1 MTHTPGEARRPGN
14 EHNSAL
20 KKPVIHPVAWT
31 PPPVNTAGWPAPLTP
46 EVTVITLDDD
56 SPEDVVVDRKGRVYT
71 GAIGGNIIRIDPVD
85 HSRQVVANTGGRPL
99 GMELLGDH
107 LFICDSE
114 RGLLHMDVRSGRIDT
129 VVDQVDGER
138 LTFCSNVVVTAATDG
153 PDPRPLE
160 LYVTQSTTRHPY
172 EMYMADIFEHS
183 GAGRLLRVV
192 LNDPGDPGS
201 HDSST
206 SPWSGTAEVV
216 LTGLQ
221 FANGLVVHQ
230 GRLLIAETGA
240 YRLRSFDLE
249 TRTDSVVLDGLPAF
263 PDNSSP
269 APDGEHMWLAL
280 VANRNG
286 TLDALAGR
294 PGLRKLLWRLPD
306 RLLPKPVAPMRLLK
320 IHLATVRVVAE
331 YRVPVPGFGQSTGVV
346 EHNGRVWVGG
356 IEAPAVAWFD
366 LE

>member
-1 MTHTPGEARRPGN
+1 MIHTPGEARRADH
-14 EHNSAL
+14 ERNSGQ
-20 KKPVIHPVAWT
+20 KKPTIYPVAWT
-31 PPPVNTAGWPAPLTP
+31 PPPANTAGWPAPLTP

-56 SPEDVVVDRKGRVYT
+56 SPEDVVVDRDGRVYT
-71 GAIGGNIIRIDPVD
+71 GAIGGNIIRIDPGD
-85 HSRQVVANTGGRPL
+85 HSPQVVANTGGRPL
-99 GMELLGDH
+99 GMELTGDH

-114 RGLLHMDVRSGRIDT
+114 RGLLHLDIRSGRIDT
-129 VVDQVDGER
+129 VVDHIDGER
-138 LTFCSNVVVTAATDG
+138 LTFCSNVVVTATTDG
-153 PDPRPLE
+153 PDARPLE

-172 EMYMADIFEHS
+172 EMYMADIFEHA

-192 LNDPGDPGS
+192 LTDPGHTRSDDPTIS
-201 HDSST
+201 A
-206 SPWSGTAEVV
+206 WSGTAEVV

-221 FANGLVVHQ
+221 FANGLVVHE

-240 YRLRSFDLE
+240 YRVRSYDLE
-249 TRTDSVVLDGLPAF
+249 SGTDSVVLDGLPAF
-263 PDNSSP
+263 PDNSSL
-269 APDGEHMWLAL
+269 APDGRHMWLAL
-280 VANRNG
+280 VADRNR

-306 RLLPKPVAPMRLLK
+306 RLLPKPVAPLRLLK

-331 YRVPVPGFGQSTGVV
+331 YRVPVAGFGQSTGVV
-346 EHNGRVWVGG
+346 EHDGRVWVGG